1 MQIYNI
7 ILNSPRNF
15 IKNHQGPISGNKKE
29 KGTFIIKTQKHLP
42 FSQSI
47 MHWYT
52 GSSAE
57 REILVDSGD
66 QKRLPWESIV
76 LGFAPIL

>member
-47 MHWYT
+47 MH
-52 GSSAE
+52 
-57 REILVDSGD
+57 
-66 QKRLPWESIV
+66 
-76 LGFAPIL
+76 